1 MQQIVAGKCKPVEPG
16 LHEQVSV
23 FETREVLLDNGYGM
37 RVPIELYMSL
47 QVQQELYYGQLPV
60 PRISGFKDE
69 MTGKVI
75 TNAFEFGML
84 DPNEVADT
92 WLKINNENEAPV
104 RPVILMRGLIAWT

>member
-1 MQQIVAGKCKPVEPG
+1 LPTEPG
-16 LHEQVSV
+16 LHEQVFV
-23 FETREVLLDNGYGM
+23 FETREVLLDNGYGR

-47 QVQQELYYGQLPV
+47 QVQRELYYGQLPV

-84 DPNEVADT
+84 DPNEVADN
-92 WLKINNENEAPV
+92 WLKLNDEDEAPI
-104 RPVILMRGLIAWT
+104 RPVIVMRGLIAWT